1 MLEILGSQ
9 WVAKITIVAFLIA
22 VTYIMMK
29 PVKSASHLALR
40 RLGMMLFVLFA
51 VIAAVFP
58 GLVSRVAFF
67 FGIGRGTDFLLYGLT
82 LVFFGSV
89 VTSYR
94 RDSANDKKLTHIART
109 IALRDVR
116 GGPNGYRSDEQADS
130 R

>member
-1 MLEILGSQ
+1 MLDILGSQ
-9 WVAKITIVAFLIA
+9 WIAKITIVAFLIV
-22 VTYIMMK
+22 VTFIMMK

-40 RLGMMLFVLFA
+40 RLGMMMFVLFA

-58 GLVSRVAFF
+58 GIVSRLAFF

-82 LVFFGSV
+82 LAFFGSV

-116 GGPNGYRSDEQADS
+116 GGPSGHQSGGKAE
-130 R
+130 